1 MKIHHSTFPTKF
13 GPFTVAID
21 NSGALVAT
29 AFGDLAALEE
39 QAGELHS
46 SNEETRTAAARSQ
59 IAEYLAGKR
68 DSFDLPIA
76 PRGTDFQK
84 RVWKALV
91 AIPRGET
98 RTYGALAKKLHSSAR
113 AVGRANA
120 TNPICLVIPCHRVI
134 GADGAL
140 TGFAFGVEIKSR
152 LLALEGYG
160 NQGVTLSRI

>member
-1 MKIHHSTFPTKF
+1 MKTYHSTFPTEF
-13 GPFTVAID
+13 GPFTLAVD
-21 NSGALVAT
+21 DSGALIAT
-29 AFGDLAALEE
+29 AFGDLAALEN
-39 QAGELHS
+39 QAGEIS
-46 SNEETRTAAARSQ
+46 SSKEETLTAPARSQ
-59 IAEYLAGKR
+59 VVEYLAGKR
-68 DSFDLPIA
+68 KTFDLPLA

-84 RVWKALV
+84 RVWNALV

-98 RTYGALAKKLHSSAR
+98 KTYGDLAQELRSSPR

-152 LLALEGYG
+152 LLALEGFRH
-160 NQGVTLSRI
+160 QGVTLSRM

>member
-1 MKIHHSTFPTKF
+1 MKTYHSTFPTEF

-21 NSGALVAT
+21 DSGALVAT

-39 QAGELHS
+39 QAGALSS
-46 SNEETRTAAARSQ
+46 SNEKNRTAAAQGQ
-59 IAEYLAGKR
+59 ISEYLAGKR
-68 DSFDLPIA
+68 KTFDLPLA

-98 RTYGALAKKLHSSAR
+98 RTYGDLAKNLRSSAR

-152 LLALEGYG
+152 LLALEGAR
-160 NQGVTLSRI
+160 V

>member
-1 MKIHHSTFPTKF
+1 MKTYHSTFPTRF
-13 GPFTVAID
+13 GPFTVAVD
-21 NSGALVAT
+21 DSGALVAT
-29 AFGDLAALEE
+29 AFGDLAALEG
-39 QAGELHS
+39 QAGTLAS
-46 SNEETRTAAARSQ
+46 SIEKNRTAAAQSQ

-68 DSFDLPIA
+68 ITFDLPLA

-84 RVWKALV
+84 RVWNALA

-98 RTYGALAKKLHSSAR
+98 RTYGALAQELRSSAR

-152 LLALEGYG
+152 LLALEGA
-160 NQGVTLSRI
+160 ID